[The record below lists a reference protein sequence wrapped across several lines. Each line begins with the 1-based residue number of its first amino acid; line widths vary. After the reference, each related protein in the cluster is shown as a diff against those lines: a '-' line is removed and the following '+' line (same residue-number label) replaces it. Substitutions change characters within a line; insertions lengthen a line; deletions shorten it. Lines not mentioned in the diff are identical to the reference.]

1 MMDIFTK
8 AWAWI
13 KGNILISIGI
23 LLVVIILFFP
33 KLLKGLIGTRRIR
46 HRRTVSA
53 LPYRRRTRR
62 ALPRSVGMRK
72 ARKQY
77 TKGGKLKK
85 PWQIAGSEAARRH
98 MRKIRAMR

>member
-1 MMDIFTK
+1 MTDIFTK

-13 KGNILISIGI
+13 KGNILLSIGI
-23 LLVVIILFFP
+23 LLAVIILFFP
-33 KLLKGLIGTRRIR
+33 KLLKGLTGTRRVR
-46 HRRTVSA
+46 HRRRAVA

-62 ALPRSVGMRK
+62 PLPRSVGMRK
-72 ARKQY
+72 TRKQY

-98 MRKIRAMR
+98 MAKIRRMR

>member
-1 MMDIFTK
+1 MDYLTK
-8 AWAWI
+8 IWIWI
-13 KGNILISIGI
+13 KTNIFLSIGI
-23 LLVVIILFFP
+23 LLAVIIIFFP
-33 KLLKGLIGTRRIR
+33 KLLKGLIGTRRSVH
-46 HRRTVSA
+46 HRRVAS

-62 ALPRSVGMRK
+62 PLPRSVGVRK